1 MKYSVIIL
9 LALFFAS
16 CHNYKEDA
24 EKLQTQVDSLQVIT
38 EQKDSTIDAFIG
50 DFNEIQSNLDSI
62 KKLEEMLSVPAE
74 PSQQLSARQKD
85 KILND
90 IASINALLRDN
101 QDLIAS
107 LRTRL
112 NNSSFKSG
120 KLQEMVNDLE
130 ELTKNLQ
137 TKVSEKDTEIANLN
151 EDIQQKSENINM
163 LNDQLTQMEDLSQK
177 QLDSLK
183 RLDINLNKGYY
194 VVGSVNEL
202 KDEGIVE
209 REGGILGIGST
220 PVVSETFTR
229 DDFNE
234 VDIRNFNFL
243 PLNSRKADVISV
255 HPADSY
261 HITGEN
267 ADTLYVDKP
276 GEFWS
281 ASKYLVVATR

>member
-1 MKYSVIIL
+1 M
-9 LALFFAS
+9 
-16 CHNYKEDA
+16 
-24 EKLQTQVDSLQVIT
+24 T
-38 EQKDSTIDAFIG
+38 KD
-50 DFNEIQSNLDSI
+50 
-62 KKLEEMLSVPAE
+62 
-74 PSQQLSARQKD
+74 
-85 KILND
+85 
-90 IASINALLRDN
+90 
-101 QDLIAS
+101 
-107 LRTRL
+107 
-112 NNSSFKSG
+112 
-120 KLQEMVNDLE
+120 
-130 ELTKNLQ
+130 LQ
-137 TKVSEKDTEIANLN
+137 TKVSEKDTEIASLN

-163 LNDQLTQMEDLSQK
+163 LNEQITQMEDLSAQ

-220 PVVSETFTR
+220 PVVSHTFTR

-234 VDIRNFNFL
+234 VDIRDFNYL

-255 HPADSY
+255 HPAESY

-267 ADTLYVDKP
+267 ADTLVVDNP

-281 ASKYLVVATR
+281 ASKYLVVAVK